1 MEMSLQFMPAFQAS
15 AIGLRYPGLTAWAVR
30 YWPFR
35 PLTGNFDFA
44 ETGNFNFARPAIL
57 TLQKGRRDK
66 TLRETL
72 PCYI

>member
-35 PLTGNFDFA
+35 PLTGNF
-44 ETGNFNFARPAIL
+44 NFARPAIL